1 MKICNL
7 LPVFSLF
14 FFVACGS
21 DSSGVN
27 GVDPE
32 TSSSSEELVETSSSF
47 EKGKSSSSVTK
58 KSSSSTAEENKS
70 SSSKA
75 KVSSSSK
82 VDVPSSSS
90 AKSNSSSSSAD
101 VVLTDPIEIF
111 KPRVPKMAAYHCT
124 YEEGRGKDAIKWE
137 LDFDQQDWIC
147 TFKYADKEG
156 FVYVQGSPTDCEG
169 IWWPTP
175 VITADTA
182 ILYVNK
188 KYIPLTDLTY
198 EWGGNHHSDRF
209 RFTYDGKVY
218 EYHHSSIGA
227 AYRPCQEMDCM
238 RVYKSDGETLI
249 EDGCGTDEED
259 VCKIR
264 TLPVVCRFADENGEF
279 GDFTDTF
286 KPCGGDNREF

>member
-1 MKICNL
+1 MMMKL
-7 LPVFSLF
+7 LRII
-14 FFVACGS
+14 VAIL
-21 DSSGVN
+21 
-27 GVDPE
+27 
-32 TSSSSEELVETSSSF
+32 T
-47 EKGKSSSSVTK
+47 
-58 KSSSSTAEENKS
+58 
-70 SSSKA
+70 
-75 KVSSSSK
+75 
-82 VDVPSSSS
+82 
-90 AKSNSSSSSAD
+90 
-101 VVLTDPIEIF
+101 VVMVAIF
-111 KPRVPKMAAYHCT
+111 
-124 YEEGRGKDAIKWE
+124 
-137 LDFDQQDWIC
+137 
-147 TFKYADKEG
+147 G

-198 EWGGNHHSDRF
+198 EWGGNHHNDQF

-227 AYRPCQEMDCM
+227 AIRPCQEMDCM

>member
-1 MKICNL
+1 MQKHKI
-7 LPVFSLF
+7 LF
-14 FFVACGS
+14 ACAMLFLAACG
-21 DSSGVN
+21 D
-27 GVDPE
+27 E
-32 TSSSSEELVETSSSF
+32 
-47 EKGKSSSSVTK
+47 
-58 KSSSSTAEENKS
+58 
-70 SSSKA
+70 
-75 KVSSSSK
+75 
-82 VDVPSSSS
+82 SSS
-90 AKSNSSSSSAD
+90 ASNEDTEKVFNSSSSDSDDEISSSSLKESCRNKILSSSSGAQI
-101 VVLTDPIEIF
+101 DPTTLFET
-111 KPRVPKMAAYHCT
+111 RVPQKAVHLCT
-124 YEEGRGKDAIKWE
+124 SQDGLSTEHYY
-137 LDFDQQDWIC
+137 DQHDWIC
-147 TFKYADKEG
+147 SFRYADKSG

-169 IWWPTP
+169 IWWRTP

-227 AYRPCQEMDCM
+227 AIRPCQEMDCM

-249 EDGCGTDEED
+249 EDGCGTDEEE

>member
-1 MKICNL
+1 
-7 LPVFSLF
+7 V
-14 FFVACGS
+14 
-21 DSSGVN
+21 
-27 GVDPE
+27 
-32 TSSSSEELVETSSSF
+32 
-47 EKGKSSSSVTK
+47 
-58 KSSSSTAEENKS
+58 
-70 SSSKA
+70 
-75 KVSSSSK
+75 
-82 VDVPSSSS
+82 
-90 AKSNSSSSSAD
+90 
-101 VVLTDPIEIF
+101 
-111 KPRVPKMAAYHCT
+111 
-124 YEEGRGKDAIKWE
+124 
-137 LDFDQQDWIC
+137 
-147 TFKYADKEG
+147 
-156 FVYVQGSPTDCEG
+156 
-169 IWWPTP
+169 
-175 VITADTA
+175 DTA